1 MEDVFRFRY
10 RVYCEEKKFLPAAD
24 YPEGLETDEF
34 DNISTHVIVHGGDA
48 IPKGYLRVVEC
59 ADQRNLPL
67 FAHGMTTDTD
77 FPVPAP
83 GGAVEI
89 SRMMVSSDYR
99 KRLRSPDDGF
109 RPSDTLA
116 DPPARNASD
125 LIQLKLLRLAY
136 HRALEIDARWF
147 VAAIEPAQ
155 GRKLGMLGFPNRPIG
170 PVADYYGSVRP
181 HAIDMRELERKLRN
195 DCPAVW
201 AFFEN
206 RSEDI
211 HTTVIRP
218 GERKAS
224 ANRPAMAA

>member
-1 MEDVFRFRY
+1 MEDVFRLRY

-24 YPEGLETDEF
+24 YPDGLETDEF
-34 DNISTHVIVHGGDA
+34 DEISTHIIVHGEDTS
-48 IPKGYLRVVEC
+48 PKGYLRVVESD
-59 ADQRNLPL
+59 DQRKLPL
-67 FAHGMTTDTD
+67 FAHGMTADAE
-77 FPVPAP
+77 FPIPAA

-99 KRLRSPDDGF
+99 KKLRSPDDGF
-109 RPSDTLA
+109 RALGTLV

-136 HRALEIDARWF
+136 HRAMEIDARWF

-181 HAIDMRELERKLRN
+181 HAIDMRELERKLQN

-201 AFFEN
+201 AFFED

-211 HTTVIRP
+211 HTTVFRA
-218 GERKAS
+218 GEWKM
-224 ANRPAMAA
+224 PAKRLLVAA